1 MKELEQIFNQLVK
14 TQERQDFQDE
24 KKVAINFESKRAI
37 INFNVLVEVLEIFY
51 KNVIIKASN
60 NEELN
65 LAELTKTLEKK
76 SNKLPPIKQKRIF
89 KESQTPSSLQK
100 SDNVLDGLVKITGQD
115 KKQEIPIVDKKTESS
130 VIKYTAASAFIA
142 ILIIGY
148 FISFNKKE
156 IVGKN
161 TLKSPVTKITKNSKK
176 GKTDSTN
183 KKNTLRPSVPK
194 KNRSQRSRF
203 KVQASKLPTPK
214 KRVPSSNQ
222 VKSKNLADK
231 NNPQNSDMSDMEE
244 NYRELEQTESYGEG
258 VTPESEEEINHK
270 NNEYADTYR
279 ESKDNYYDDQNEAN
293 YDEKRNMEK
302 DDYSNDDYVND
313 SYDKTGDQS
322 IESY

>member
-1 MKELEQIFNQLVK
+1 MKELEQIFNQLIK
-14 TQERQDFQDE
+14 TQERQDLQYE

-37 INFNVLVEVLEIFY
+37 INFKVLVEVLEIFY
-51 KNVIIKASN
+51 QEVIIKASN

-65 LAELTKTLEKK
+65 LAEITKTLEKK
-76 SNKLPPIKQKRIF
+76 SNKLPPVKQKRIF
-89 KESQTPSSLQK
+89 KESKTPMSLQK

-115 KKQEIPIVDKKTESS
+115 KKQEIPIVNKDTDSS
-130 VIKYTAASAFIA
+130 IIKYLTASAFIV

-161 TLKSPVTKITKNSKK
+161 ALKSPVTKITKNSKK
-176 GKTDSTN
+176 GKTGSAS
-183 KKNTLRPSVPK
+183 KKNALRPSAPK

-222 VKSKNLADK
+222 VKSKNTVDK
-231 NNPQNSDMSDMEE
+231 NNPRNSDMEE
-244 NYRELEQTESYGEG
+244 NYQELEQTESYGESL
-258 VTPESEEEINHK
+258 TPESEEEINQK
-270 NNEYADTYR
+270 NNEYADTFG
-279 ESKDNYYDDQNEAN
+279 ETNDNYYDDQNEAS

-302 DDYSNDDYVND
+302 DDYTNDDYAND
-313 SYDKTGDQS
+313 SYDKNES
-322 IESY
+322 RPIESY